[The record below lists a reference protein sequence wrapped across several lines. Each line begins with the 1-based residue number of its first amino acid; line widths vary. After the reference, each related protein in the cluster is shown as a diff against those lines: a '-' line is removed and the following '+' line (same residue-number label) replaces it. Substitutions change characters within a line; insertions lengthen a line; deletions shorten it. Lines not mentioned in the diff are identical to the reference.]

1 MKLVE
6 KKLQRFEW
14 MPTTMPKMIKLDTH
28 YSLIDPDADY
38 RRELKWVK
46 KDEILDEST
55 TADVKEEWTVIP
67 EKKWDKKALVKA

>member
-1 MKLVE
+1 M
-6 KKLQRFEW
+6 QRFEW

-55 TADVKEEWTVIP
+55 TADLKEEWTAIP